1 MSKVNEKGFDI
12 KLPDFVIPD
21 FQKIS
26 TGFNTMTN
34 QLESLVKDQEVL
46 GLIAYQSSEAII
58 MIDNDKNIT
67 FWNNSAEKLFS
78 VKKDD
83 AIQSK
88 ITDLIK
94 SFSQIKFDNDLNDLS
109 SINQVLLYKENDKN
123 LELSISTSSLID
135 PNSEIKIGQV
145 FLIRDITEINL
156 RNKLN

>member
-1 MSKVNEKGFDI
+1 MTKVNEKGFDI

-34 QLESLVKDQEVL
+34 QLESLVKDQEIL

-83 AIQSK
+83 AIQSRK
-88 ITDLIK
+88 
-94 SFSQIKFDNDLNDLS
+94 SQI
-109 SINQVLLYKENDKN
+109 
-123 LELSISTSSLID
+123 
-135 PNSEIKIGQV
+135 
-145 FLIRDITEINL
+145 
-156 RNKLN
+156 